1 MGNVRNRGFKHCG
14 NTELSS
20 VLVRGF
26 REVGEIV
33 VRIVD
38 EHRVTV
44 HGSDLVEPFGFI
56 TCVEGGL
63 GQIAKLLVLVR
74 SGACPALSGQVST
87 AITCGRDSRERER
100 ESRRTEI
107 AKGG

>member
-1 MGNVRNRGFKHCG
+1 MRNVQNRGFKHYV
-14 NTELSS
+14 NTELAS

-38 EHRVTV
+38 ERRVII
-44 HGSDLVEPFGFI
+44 HGSILVELFGLT

-63 GQIAKLLVLVR
+63 GQIAKQLVLVQ
-74 SGACPALSGQVST
+74 GALDL
-87 AITCGRDSRERER
+87 RF
-100 ESRRTEI
+100 
-107 AKGG
+107 

>member
-1 MGNVRNRGFKHCG
+1 MKRITPNAAPSTFLGRRFF
-14 NTELSS
+14 NTDHKTFSFFSLWNTKLSR

-38 EHRVTV
+38 EHRVII
-44 HGSDLVEPFGFI
+44 HGSDLVELLELI

-63 GQIAKLLVLVR
+63 AQIAKLLVLV
-74 SGACPALSGQVST
+74 T
-87 AITCGRDSRERER
+87 
-100 ESRRTEI
+100 
-107 AKGG
+107 